1 MAAGKTSRIVRTNA
15 LIDAF
20 RGLPDEF
27 TMLKGVL
34 CAPNGWTLDDS
45 KRFNALIDTTSIAAR
60 MDALNNAA
68 RERMRAELDAMNLDQ
83 PGA

>member
-1 MAAGKTSRIVRTNA
+1 MAGKTNRLVRTNA

-34 CAPNGWTLDDS
+34 CAPNAWALDDS
-45 KRFNALIDTTSIAAR
+45 KRFNALIDTSLIAAR
-60 MDALNNAA
+60 MDALNNEA
-68 RERMRAELDAMNLDQ
+68 RERMRAELDAMQKNQ

>member
-1 MAAGKTSRIVRTNA
+1 MAAGKRNRIARTNA

-34 CAPNGWTLDDS
+34 CAPNRWSIDDS
-45 KRFNALIDTTSIAAR
+45 KRFNAMIDLSLIAAR

-68 RERMRAELDAMNLDQ
+68 RERMRAELDAMKQDRPQ
-83 PGA
+83 A

>member
-1 MAAGKTSRIVRTNA
+1 MPAGKTSRIARTNA

-34 CAPNGWTLDDS
+34 CAPNGWVSADS
-45 KRFNALIDTTSIAAR
+45 KRFNMLIDLTSIASR
-60 MDALNNAA
+60 MDAINNAA
-68 RERMRAELDAMNLDQ
+68 RERMRAELDAMKQDQ
-83 PGA
+83 QGA

>member
-1 MAAGKTSRIVRTNA
+1 MAGKTSRIARTNA

-45 KRFNALIDTTSIAAR
+45 KRFNALIDTRLIAAR
-60 MDALNNAA
+60 MDALNKAA
-68 RERMRAELDAMNLDQ
+68 RERMRAELDAMNRDQ
-83 PGA
+83 QGA